1 MSMVPSR
8 TDRLSEACARVA
20 AECACGGLRRAA
32 RAISKVY
39 ESALAPLDLTATQLS
54 ILVAV
59 HRRGPVP
66 LSRLAEALVLDRTTL
81 YRAVKP
87 LVRRRCLRI
96 APGRNR
102 RERTAALSE
111 AGRRLLEAAF
121 PIWETVQDRFV
132 GALGPQAWT
141 ALTSGL
147 PEVVPTAQRLG
158 SGARASAASRRPAV
172 QRP

>member
-1 MSMVPSR
+1 MAPSR
-8 TDRLSEACARVA
+8 PERLPEACARVA

-39 ESALAPLDLTATQLS
+39 EAALAPLDLTATQFS

-59 HRRGPVP
+59 QRRGPVS
-66 LSRLAEALVLDRTTL
+66 LSRLAEGLVLDRTTL

-96 APGRNR
+96 GPGRTG
-102 RERTAALSE
+102 REHTAALTE
-111 AGRRLLEAAF
+111 AGRRVLEAAF
-121 PIWETVQDRFV
+121 PIWQTIQDRFV

-141 ALTSGL
+141 ALSTGL
-147 PEVVPTAQRLG
+147 QQVVPTAQALVARTPVP
-158 SGARASAASRRPAV
+158 GAAAPRRPAV
-172 QRP
+172 RT